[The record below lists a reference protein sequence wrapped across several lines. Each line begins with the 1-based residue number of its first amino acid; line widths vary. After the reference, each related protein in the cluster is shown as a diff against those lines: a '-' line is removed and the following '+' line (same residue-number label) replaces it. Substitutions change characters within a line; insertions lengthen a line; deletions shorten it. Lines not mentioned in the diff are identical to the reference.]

1 MDDIIG
7 KYRVDSVVV
16 ELWRRLYD
24 CLKVVFKENNV
35 KLLSILCC

>member
-1 MDDIIG
+1 MDDIVG

-24 CLKVVFKENNV
+24 CFKVVFKD
-35 KLLSILCC
+35 